1 MQKDTVEK
9 LWRDLEGLSELT
21 EQLSWADKVILN
33 IISEKLAAMAS
44 ILREEIEA
52 DEDGRID

>member
-21 EQLSWADKVILN
+21 EQLKWADKVILN
-33 IISEKLAAMAS
+33 IISEKLAAMAA
-44 ILREEIEA
+44 ILREEIE
-52 DEDGRID
+52 DEA

>member
-21 EQLSWADKVILN
+21 EQLKWADKVILN

-44 ILREEIEA
+44 ILREEIE
-52 DEDGRID
+52 DEA